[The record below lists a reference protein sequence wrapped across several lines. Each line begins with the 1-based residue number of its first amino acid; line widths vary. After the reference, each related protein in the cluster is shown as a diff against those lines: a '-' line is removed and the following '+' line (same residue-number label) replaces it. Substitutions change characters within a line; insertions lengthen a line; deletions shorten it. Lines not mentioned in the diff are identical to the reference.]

1 MERGK
6 RYAAQQRRAPGL
18 RPGRHSRK
26 RNLAHDTGWSAA
38 IQVARLFAS
47 LGTFIAFRITIGNGQ
62 YGPFAG
68 VQGLV
73 VLSSLLGCF
82 WLPQLVLQRVLR
94 DKVSI
99 QLMATRAISLALVG
113 AAVSFAAIMVFGR
126 IFLPTIPRLALVG
139 LGLAEI
145 AAAVLIETPASLL
158 QAKCGFAASARTRLV
173 TPMCRLVAVAVAI
186 LTSVHT
192 LQRFAIL
199 VAVTLLPVALVTA
212 FATFRRLGVQ
222 PAFGPFLGSDVV
234 GGLSYSVIGGLYVIQ
249 DDGDKTM
256 LVSAGFDVDAGRYAA
271 AYRLLQIAMFP
282 INAFVAAT
290 HGRFLQF
297 RDTDPPRARFLRA
310 VRFAAPALIYS
321 IVAAVVVFVAA
332 SPLASLMGIAGYGV
346 IFRWLCLL
354 LPLRCTAEFALN
366 GLLGLGRNWIRVVI
380 VGISG
385 FSNVAINLVFI
396 PSHSWRAAAL
406 ATLIA
411 DSTLTVL
418 AWAALAVLTRRASGE
433 PITQTEEPK
442 RFAGSATKS
451 GPKRRWGVRPRH
463 GRP

>member
-6 RYAAQQRRAPGL
+6 RYTQQRRAPGL
-18 RPGRHSRK
+18 RPGRHSRQ

-38 IQVARLFAS
+38 IQVMRLLAS
-47 LGTFIAFRITIGNGQ
+47 LATFIAFRITIGNGQ

-82 WLPQLVLQRVLR
+82 WLPQLALQRVLR
-94 DKVSI
+94 DQVSI
-99 QLMATRAISLALVG
+99 QSMATRAISLAVVG
-113 AAVSFAAIMVFGR
+113 GAVSFAAIMVSGR
-126 IFLPTIPRLALVG
+126 IFLPTIPRLALAG

-145 AAAVLIETPASLL
+145 AAAILIEMPASLM
-158 QAKCGFAASARTRLV
+158 QAKRGFAASARTRLV
-173 TPMCRLVAVAVAI
+173 TPTCRLVAVALAI
-186 LTSVHT
+186 LTSVDT
-192 LQRFAIL
+192 LQRFAVL
-199 VAVTLLPVALVTA
+199 VAATLIPAALVSA
-212 FATFRRLGVQ
+212 FVTFRRLGIR
-222 PAFGPFLGSDVV
+222 PSFGPFLGSDVV

-256 LVSAGFDVDAGRYAA
+256 LVSAGFDIDAGRYAA

-297 RDTDPPRARFLRA
+297 RGTDPPRARLRRA
-310 VRFAAPALIYS
+310 ARFAAPTLAYS
-321 IVAAVVVFVAA
+321 IFAAGFVFAAA
-332 SPLASLMGIAGYGV
+332 SPLASLMGIEGDAV

-366 GLLGLGRNWIRVVI
+366 GLLGLGRNWIRVAI
-380 VGISG
+380 VGVSG
-385 FSNVAINLVFI
+385 FSNVAINLAFI
-396 PSHSWRAAAL
+396 PSHSWKAAAA

-411 DSTLTVL
+411 DSLLTVI
-418 AWAALAVLTRRASGE
+418 AWLALAVLSRGRWNQSFTRAAE
-433 PITQTEEPK
+433 PD
-442 RFAGSATKS
+442 RSARTVS
-451 GPKRRWGVRPRH
+451 PGRPRRRWGVRPRH

>member
-1 MERGK
+1 M
-6 RYAAQQRRAPGL
+6 
-18 RPGRHSRK
+18 
-26 RNLAHDTGWSAA
+26 
-38 IQVARLFAS
+38 RLFAS

-94 DKVSI
+94 EKVSI
-99 QLMATRAISLALVG
+99 QLMATRAISLAVVG
-113 AAVSFAAIMVFGR
+113 GAVSFAAIMVFGR

-145 AAAVLIETPASLL
+145 AAAVLIETPAALI
-158 QAKCGFAASARTRLV
+158 QAKRGFAASAPTRLV
-173 TPMCRLVAVAVAI
+173 TPTCRLVAVALAL
-186 LTSVHT
+186 LTSVQT
-192 LQRFAIL
+192 LQRFAVL
-199 VAVTLLPVALVTA
+199 VAATLLPVALVTA
-212 FATFRRLGVQ
+212 FVTLRRLGVR
-222 PAFGPFLGSDVV
+222 PAFGPFLGSDVA

-256 LVSAGFDVDAGRYAA
+256 LVSAGFEVDAGRYAA

-282 INAFVAAT
+282 INAFVVAT

-297 RDTDPPRARFLRA
+297 RDSDPPRARLLRA
-310 VRFAAPALIYS
+310 ARFAAPTMVYS
-321 IVAAVVVFVAA
+321 VVAAGFVFAAA
-332 SPLASLMGIAGYGV
+332 SPLASLMGIAGYGE

-366 GLLGLGRNWIRVVI
+366 GLLGLGRNWIRVAI
-380 VGISG
+380 VGVSG
-385 FSNVAINLVFI
+385 FTNVAINLAFI
-396 PSHSWRAAAL
+396 SDHSWRAAAV

-418 AWAALAVLTRRASGE
+418 AWTALAVLSRQKPSQLV
-433 PITQTEEPK
+433 TQMVGPK
-442 RFAGSATKS
+442 RLDRSPSKP
-451 GPKRRWGVRPRH
+451 GPRRRWGVRPRH